1 MKHAKP
7 PISKRKKRKRR
18 LKVLFVL
25 FIIALALA
33 ALTIYRDYNA
43 RPGFLEKVWISERGA
58 DFITVAWEKPRNVS
72 KYVITYGGESVK
84 VSGRRSKAKI
94 TGLKEDTQYIFSV
107 RADSREREGFETISA
122 SARTKKFSH
131 ITSAESYTK
140 FANRTVDLKLTAET
154 PVTILSGT
162 GYTVTDEGK
171 VIFTKSGSINVSA
184 KTDETEE
191 YASVSKEIPVEVLDT
206 INVDNNGVPLH
217 IFYKLNP
224 ENCERLK
231 TIEGAEEAVTP
242 QAFAR
247 YEGKYIIT
255 YIKKD
260 TQRIITYG
268 DEKKVYEPE
277 QPLGHANGL
286 TIANGKCYLVEGYSA
301 KCTTFDPP
309 NSNYS
314 SFNLPASTS
323 GIAYDDI
330 NNLFYA
336 SARKELTVYDTN
348 FSVVRKLPL
357 VNRTEDF
364 YVQDCTAFG
373 DIMMHCISGKDFRG
387 INYIDLYNMTDN
399 KYLGSIECDLDE
411 LESIIVDEEGYIE
424 LLSNAEGI
432 TDYIW
437 KTPLNMKALCE

>member
-33 ALTIYRDYNA
+33 ALTVYRDYNA

-140 FANRTVDLKLTAET
+140 FANRAVDLKLTAET

-162 GYTVTDEGK
+162 GYTVTDDGK

-184 KTDETEE
+184 KTDET
-191 YASVSKEIPVEVLDT
+191 
-206 INVDNNGVPLH
+206 
-217 IFYKLNP
+217 
-224 ENCERLK
+224 
-231 TIEGAEEAVTP
+231 
-242 QAFAR
+242 
-247 YEGKYIIT
+247 
-255 YIKKD
+255 
-260 TQRIITYG
+260 
-268 DEKKVYEPE
+268 
-277 QPLGHANGL
+277 
-286 TIANGKCYLVEGYSA
+286 
-301 KCTTFDPP
+301 
-309 NSNYS
+309 
-314 SFNLPASTS
+314 
-323 GIAYDDI
+323 
-330 NNLFYA
+330 
-336 SARKELTVYDTN
+336 
-348 FSVVRKLPL
+348 
-357 VNRTEDF
+357 
-364 YVQDCTAFG
+364 
-373 DIMMHCISGKDFRG
+373 
-387 INYIDLYNMTDN
+387 
-399 KYLGSIECDLDE
+399 
-411 LESIIVDEEGYIE
+411 
-424 LLSNAEGI
+424 
-432 TDYIW
+432 
-437 KTPLNMKALCE
+437 